1 MTENKL
7 MSLFDFQRF
16 ERNADLEDVI
26 GEVHARYSAREL
38 SLEEAGMV
46 WAAGTPGIRPENKDL
61 K

>member
-26 GEVHARYSAREL
+26 GEVHAR
-38 SLEEAGMV
+38 
-46 WAAGTPGIRPENKDL
+46 
-61 K
+61 